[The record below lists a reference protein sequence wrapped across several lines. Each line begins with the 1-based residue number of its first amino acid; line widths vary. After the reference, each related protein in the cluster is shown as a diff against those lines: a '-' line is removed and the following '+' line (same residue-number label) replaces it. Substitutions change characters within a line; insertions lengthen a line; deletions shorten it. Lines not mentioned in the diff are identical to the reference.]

1 MNDCTLL
8 GFVKSGHVPEVL
20 HEYVGLE
27 KTRPETFAATVV
39 DPPVVIG
46 FVEMLIG
53 TVWLPAELTVRSV
66 EVPKPLL
73 PYGSDTETVNMQLA
87 VIPVVAAL

>member
-46 FVEMLIG
+46 FVEILMG
-53 TVWLPAELTVRSV
+53 T
-66 EVPKPLL
+66 
-73 PYGSDTETVNMQLA
+73 
-87 VIPVVAAL
+87 I